1 MHSPQL
7 VASSEALS
15 VLLKELRREPVL
27 AVDTEA
33 ASFHRHTDRIYLIQ
47 ISTRERTA
55 IIDPLAVPDLTDLGQ
70 LLAEPKREIVF
81 HDADYDLRLFDHQY
95 GFHAGRIFDTR
106 VAAEFLNEPGLSL
119 AALLQTHLTVT
130 VDKRYQRADWSARPL
145 SEAMLAYAATD
156 TAHLV
161 ALRDLLAE
169 RLKEA
174 GRFAWAEEEFA
185 LLTQVRWGPQE
196 DREPG
201 WLRIKGAKALPPRQL
216 AVLREVHAWR
226 VSVATRTD
234 RAEFRILGNEALLAI
249 AKEAPTEPEAL
260 AAIKGIGRETLER
273 RGRAIVSAVK
283 RGLRLPEKDLPRVER
298 PPRRSREPELEA
310 KLAALKTARGEIT
323 ARLGLPPG
331 VVCPNSVL
339 EAIARSAPTTLK
351 ELAEIPGLRR
361 WQVGGFGDELLTALR
376 NGGR

>member
-1 MHSPQL
+1 MHSPEL

-15 VLLKELRREPVL
+15 VLLKELRRERVL

-47 ISTRERTA
+47 VSTRERTA
-55 IIDPLAVPDLTDLGQ
+55 IIDPLAVPDLADLGQ
-70 LLAEPKREIVF
+70 LLADPKREIVF
-81 HDADYDLRLFDHQY
+81 HDADYDLRLFDFQY

-106 VAAEFLNEPGLSL
+106 VAAEFLNEPGLGL
-119 AALLQTHLTVT
+119 AALLQTHLGVT
-130 VDKRYQRADWSARPL
+130 VDKRYQRADWSARPI

-161 ALRDLLAE
+161 ALRDLLAD

-174 GRFAWAEEEFA
+174 GRLAWAEEEFT

-216 AVLREVHAWR
+216 AILREVHAWR

-249 AKEAPTEPEAL
+249 AQAAPTEPEAL

-273 RGRAIVSAVK
+273 RGRAIVAAVK

-298 PPRRSREPELEA
+298 PPRRPREPEIEA
-310 KLAALKTARGEIT
+310 RLASLKAARADIT
-323 ARLGLPPG
+323 SRLGLPPG

-339 EAIARSAPTTLK
+339 EAIARSAPTSLK
-351 ELAEIPGLRR
+351 ELAQIPGLRQ
-361 WQVGGFGDELLTALR
+361 WQVGGFGVELLAALR